1 MFEHLFLESPW
12 AVMVVLA
19 VGAVMLF
26 SAGNKRHHKGLM
38 IGSGVALALAVG
50 VYLLAQAVTT
60 GREQL
65 IRDTQSLVAATAPL
79 DPAVLDRLLD
89 SNVVVTGPDG
99 SVWVNAGQVMPR
111 LRSAVDR
118 FTINSQQVRSIQA
131 VVRDNGWGESALTV
145 RTDISDSGTG
155 PVNTGWVLSWRHDL
169 TSDTWQVVDIR
180 WIRFNGVEV
189 QKGLM
194 P

>member
-12 AVMVVLA
+12 AVMVVLVVA
-19 VGAVMLF
+19 AVMLF

-38 IGSGVALALAVG
+38 IGAAVALTLAVG
-50 VYLLAQAVTT
+50 AYLLAQAVTT

-89 SNVVVTGPDG
+89 PNVVVTGPDG

-118 FTINSQQVRSIQA
+118 FTINSQQVRSLQA
-131 VVRDNGWGESALTV
+131 VAKDSGWGESAVTV
-145 RTDISDSGTG
+145 RTDISGSGSG
-155 PVNTGWVLSWRHDL
+155 PVNTGWVLSWRRDPVA
-169 TSDTWQVVDIR
+169 DTWRVVDIR
-180 WIRFNGVEV
+180 WMRFNSMEV
-189 QKGLM
+189 QRGLL